1 MIKDNLKDIDFIKDN
16 LSDRL
21 WRLQNLYHIK
31 DKDGN
36 KVVFKMNDVQ
46 KKLHE
51 SLWYR
56 NVIPKARKTGVS
68 TFFSILTL
76 DQILFSE
83 NKTGGIIAHRQE
95 DVKRLFRNNIL
106 FAVEHMHPWL
116 KHLIGDPDI
125 SSANEIMFKNG
136 GTIFVSLTTRGM
148 TPQFLHVSEYGYIC
162 KNSPDKAEEIISGAM
177 NSVAL
182 GNMVSFES
190 TAMGRGGRFYEMCM
204 QAEQARITGRQLTPL
219 DFRIHFFPWWID
231 PQYALHDADFV
242 TIPEDMMVYF
252 RALKDKHGISL
263 TLPQMRWYVKSYNTN
278 GSIMKTEFPS
288 CLSECFEVSLEGAYY
303 ASQVTAIYAENR
315 IGFFPV
321 EQSQPVHTAWDLG
334 MDDAT
339 AIVFYQTLGHEI
351 RIVDYYEA
359 SGVGLDEH
367 VKELHKR
374 GYRYGRHTLPHD
386 VNVRELNTGSSRLEM
401 LYSLGVHNIDV
412 APKLTRADGIEKVR
426 LLLPR
431 TTFDKGKTQKLLD
444 SLQAYRKK
452 WDDTKGGWSDTPA
465 HGPESHGADA
475 TRYLATTYMESYN
488 YTPDHGTVGI
498 SKDGVHI
505 ESVWK

>member
-36 KVVFKMNDVQ
+36 KVVFKLNDVQ

-95 DVKRLFRNNIL
+95 DVKR
-106 FAVEHMHPWL
+106 
-116 KHLIGDPDI
+116 
-125 SSANEIMFKNG
+125 
-136 GTIFVSLTTRGM
+136 IFVSLTTRGM